1 MSTRKSKSIKNK
13 TKKSKLGKIRGGN
26 DFLNSLN
33 KKEKN
38 AVTVY
43 QSGSLEINGF
53 LRKGYSYF
61 TAKEQKKIKG
71 VLDTISI
78 LDSIF
83 KKDTC
88 PKTSGETILYRGT
101 PAFYQGLNSA
111 YTSCSKSIDAL
122 FKMKFEKR
130 DTSILSFLSSSELC
144 CINVLKV
151 DENIPYLDLEHYS
164 KEWEYQREVLLP
176 RGLIATMEKEE
187 IVEHVINGKFTY
199 KFKTYTMRISMP
211 GLPELPVD
219 DRIPSKELKPK
230 NEFLLQTQREEII
243 KIDKMFTEG
252 SDYTDEKED
261 LSDLLDYLYNWSER
275 GFTTTSQYK
284 EISDKILNTLKK
296 TLPGMIASD
305 IVKEPCKKNI
315 DEILEKVNSIL
326 ESEEKLLAPTNYI
339 QVKEC

>member
-13 TKKSKLGKIRGGN
+13 TKKSKLGKIHGGN
-26 DFLNSLN
+26 DFLNLLN

-53 LRKGYSYF
+53 LRKGYNYF
-61 TAKEQKKIKG
+61 DLKEQKKIKG
-71 VLDTISI
+71 VLDNIHT

-83 KKDTC
+83 NKDAC

-101 PAFYQGLNSA
+101 PAFYKGLNSA

-122 FKMKFEKR
+122 FKMKFEKK

-187 IVEHVINGKFTY
+187 MVEHVINGKFKY

-219 DRIPSKELKPK
+219 DRIPDTKSKNK
-230 NEFLLQTQREEII
+230 FLLEKQRTEII
-243 KIDKMFTEG
+243 KIYNMFAEG
-252 SDYTDEKED
+252 SDYRDEKDDMSE
-261 LSDLLDYLYNWSER
+261 LLEYLYNWSER
-275 GFTTTSQYK
+275 GMTTTSQYK
-284 EISDKILNTLKK
+284 QISDKILNTLKTVLPEMK
-296 TLPGMIASD
+296 TSP
-305 IVKEPCKKNI
+305 IVKESCKKNI
-315 DEILEKVNSIL
+315 DEILEQVNSIL
-326 ESEEKLLAPTNYI
+326 ESEEKLIVPENYI

>member
-1 MSTRKSKSIKNK
+1 MYTRKSKTVKNK

-38 AVTVY
+38 AVTLY
-43 QSGSLEINGF
+43 QSGSLDINGF
-53 LRKGYSYF
+53 LRKGYNYF
-61 TAKEQKKIKG
+61 DLKEQKKIKG
-71 VLDTISI
+71 VLDNIHT

-83 KKDTC
+83 NKDAC

-101 PAFYQGLNSA
+101 PAFYQGLNNA

-187 IVEHVINGKFTY
+187 IVEHVINGKFKY
-199 KFKTYTMRISMP
+199 KFKTYTMHISMP

-219 DRIPSKELKPK
+219 DRIPDTKSKNK
-230 NEFLLQTQREEII
+230 FLLEKQRTEII
-243 KIDKMFTEG
+243 KIYNMFAEE
-252 SDYTDEKED
+252 SDYTDEKDDMSE
-261 LSDLLDYLYNWSER
+261 LLEYLYDWSER
-275 GFTTTSQYK
+275 GMTTTSQYK
-284 EISDKILNTLKK
+284 EISDKILNTLKTVLPDMK
-296 TLPGMIASD
+296 TSP
-305 IVKEPCKKNI
+305 IVKESCKKNI
-315 DEILEKVNSIL
+315 DEILEQVNSIL
-326 ESEEKLLAPTNYI
+326 ESEEKLVTPTNYI
-339 QVKEC
+339 QVEKC